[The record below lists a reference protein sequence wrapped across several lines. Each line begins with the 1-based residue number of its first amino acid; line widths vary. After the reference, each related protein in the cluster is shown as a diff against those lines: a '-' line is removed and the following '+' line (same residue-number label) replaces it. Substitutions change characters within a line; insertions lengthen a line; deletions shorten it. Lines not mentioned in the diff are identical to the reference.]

1 MTALPLRYPI
11 LALVPDYEPDLVV
24 GREQLEVHFNEDWFT
39 AVPVWHLKKGTRAGV
54 LLVDLE
60 GRNWRIAKV
69 SDQGAIGETFWKRIF
84 GRVRRVQFDLSEEPP
99 VSFDELKG
107 RVCNSI
113 QANSVVGWCRQP
125 AYGAPGWPPRDRGD
139 VLVEFQE
146 KIRAANSMLEL
157 IAVLYFQPFQ

>member
-107 RVCNSI
+107 RVCNSDGAGSRPTAR
-113 QANSVVGWCRQP
+113 QDGLPGTGETFSSNSRKKFGRRTAC
-125 AYGAPGWPPRDRGD
+125 
-139 VLVEFQE
+139 L
-146 KIRAANSMLEL
+146 S
-157 IAVLYFQPFQ
+157 